1 MNQMF
6 LYIDPGTGSMLFSI
20 LIGAAATL
28 FFLSKAVFLKFKV
41 FLSGKKSGVD
51 AAKDASFKNDVV
63 YVEGKQ
69 YRNVFKPVADAFE
82 RRKIPLTYYTSVKD
96 DPAFEENYE
105 FVKPEFIGE
114 GNAAFARL
122 NMVSAGVV
130 LMTTPGLHVY
140 QMKRSRNV
148 KHYAHV
154 LHMASDATM
163 YRLFGLDFFD
173 SYRSGGDAVFL
184 E

>member
-1 MNQMF
+1 MNGLF

-28 FFLSKAVFLKFKV
+28 FFLINAALLKFKV
-41 FLSGKKSGVD
+41 FLSGKKSGIN
-51 AAKDASFKNDVV
+51 AAQDASFKNFVV

-69 YRNVFKPVADAFE
+69 YWNVFKPVADAFE
-82 RRKIPLTYYTSVKD
+82 QRKIPLTYYTSAKD
-96 DPAFEENYE
+96 DPAFEEKYE

-122 NMVSAGVV
+122 NLLSAGVV

-140 QMKRSRNV
+140 QKRQTLRARP
-148 KHYAHV
+148 AHGKRCNHV
-154 LHMASDATM
+154 PLV
-163 YRLFGLDFFD
+163 RLGFF
-173 SYRSGGDAVFL
+173 
-184 E
+184 